1 MDKEQMKVLLPMIR
15 QVLPMSVAASI
26 MGIQPMESTIPMVT
40 GESYVDEA
48 ASYATDANTV
58 EWYWVKLPMP
68 AGAIFNLNKHQ
79 QHIESVTQWCWDLF
93 GSPQHH
99 LVSSPGPVDA
109 RWTTLGSKFCFKY
122 AEDRTAFVLKW
133 S

>member
-1 MDKEQMKVLLPMIR
+1 MDKDQMKVSIPMIR
-15 QVLPMSVAASI
+15 QVLPISVAASI

-48 ASYATDANTV
+48 SSYATDANTV
-58 EWYWVKLPMP
+58 EWYWVRMP
-68 AGAIFNLNKHQ
+68 VSIGAIYQMSKQ
-79 QHIESVTQWCWDLF
+79 IDQSQEIIEWCRDTF
-93 GSPQHH
+93 GHPTPDTG
-99 LVSSPGPVDA
+99 V
-109 RWTTLGSKFCFKY
+109 WTMLDSKFCFKY